1 MGKITTILTLLFATA
16 QFALATTLLRMDLD
30 DLTAESHAIVYG
42 KIVASRAEW
51 NNNRSMIY
59 TIYTV
64 EATQYLKG
72 SLGASFELQE
82 PGGERDG
89 LMVRVPSV
97 PVFRAGE
104 EAVLFVWTDPKGR
117 HQVIGFEQGAMEV
130 RTNSE
135 TGEKT
140 VDRVVRLG
148 SARSA
153 SKASLGPSTSRL
165 LPQLFGQIRLSVVQT
180 NKPQATQ

>member
-1 MGKITTILTLLFATA
+1 MWKITITLALFATA
-16 QFALATTLLRMDLD
+16 QVAQATTLLRMDLD

-51 NNNRSMIY
+51 NNNHSMINTY
-59 TIYTV
+59 YTV

-72 SLGASFELQE
+72 NLGASFELQE

-97 PVFRAGE
+97 PVFAVGE

-117 HQVIGFEQGAMEV
+117 HQVIGFEQGALKV
-130 RTNSE
+130 RANSE

-140 VDRVVRLG
+140 VDRAIRLG

-153 SKASLGPSTSRL
+153 SKASTGSSTSRL
-165 LPQLFGQIRLSVVQT
+165 LPQLFGQIRLSVAQT
-180 NKPQATQ
+180 NKPQGN